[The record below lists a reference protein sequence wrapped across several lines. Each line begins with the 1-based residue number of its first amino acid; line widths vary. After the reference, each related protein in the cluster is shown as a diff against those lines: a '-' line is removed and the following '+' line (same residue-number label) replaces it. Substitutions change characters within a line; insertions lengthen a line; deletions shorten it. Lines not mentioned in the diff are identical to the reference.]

1 MLETQAGCQGGCNT
15 RTALAQTK
23 GAEPMVQVTS
33 SLSRSRFDNLT
44 DEMLADALGHANAIA
59 KGAIAEV
66 EALKSEFKR
75 RGLHWL
81 VLTEENGLLPPFIEH
96 GRCRAQCLLIPL

>member
-1 MLETQAGCQGGCNT
+1 M
-15 RTALAQTK
+15 AQTAK
-23 GAEPMVQVTS
+23 
-33 SLSRSRFDNLT
+33 LSTTSRFYNLT
-44 DEMLADALGHANAIA
+44 DEMLADALGHADAIA

-66 EALKSEFKR
+66 EALKTEFKR

-81 VLTEENGLLPPFIEH
+81 VLAEENGLLPPFIEH